1 MMDHQIQ
8 QFRHLVEPWTP
19 AYKQIS
25 IAAAGVIHEGKH
37 WLLAARV
44 EFAGGGLKPLSIGP
58 LDGPIFWTANSV
70 TDFSQQ
76 AMDSLLADAAT
87 GKLRIGTL
95 ETSCDFDSTHR
106 PHASFNAGHSPLME
120 RDEARTRSPS
130 LIISGGSKF
139 NLFNKFPSSADVDW
153 HLRALN
159 PPFMDLAGLFAS
171 HGITN
176 PGHDQTLI
184 EIRAP
189 APLVIEQKESRI
201 ANGRAHIVV
210 MVAKGLNLEELKVGF
225 HESRDSPE
233 PLRGQLNPNSIRW
246 KDLGA
251 FRRGEASF
259 AVGDRTSCY
268 TFLSYRG
275 VGVQQASIVDKSK
288 TLNLRYAVHTAF
300 DPDLDVLR
308 RMLFDSKRDAKAF
321 EDGVAM
327 VFGLLGFSVVQHGRS
342 KKLSDAT
349 DLVAITPSGTT
360 AAIECTLGTP
370 THGGQVST
378 ALQRSEAIRKS
389 LRASGTQSEVVPVVV
404 TAMASSDVAQ
414 ERGEAE
420 GRGVLV
426 LCADELDGILESIQA
441 MPNPDDW
448 VSNLQGRTNHLR
460 LMRTLGQG

>member
-1 MMDHQIQ
+1 
-8 QFRHLVEPWTP
+8 
-19 AYKQIS
+19 
-25 IAAAGVIHEGKH
+25 
-37 WLLAARV
+37 
-44 EFAGGGLKPLSIGP
+44 
-58 LDGPIFWTANSV
+58 
-70 TDFSQQ
+70 
-76 AMDSLLADAAT
+76 
-87 GKLRIGTL
+87 
-95 ETSCDFDSTHR
+95 
-106 PHASFNAGHSPLME
+106 ME
-120 RDEARTRSPS
+120 RDETRARSPS
-130 LIISGGSKF
+130 VVISGGSKF

-159 PPFMDLAGLFAS
+159 PPFMDLTGLFAS
-171 HGITN
+171 HGLTN

-189 APLVIEQKESRI
+189 APVVIEQKESCI
-201 ANGRAHIVV
+201 SNGQAHIVV
-210 MVAKGLNLEELKVGF
+210 TAANGLNLDELRIGF
-225 HESRDSPE
+225 HESRDSPK
-233 PLRGQLNPNSIRW
+233 PLRGQLNPDSIRW
-246 KDLGA
+246 KDSGA
-251 FRRGEASF
+251 FRRGEATF

-288 TLNLRYAVHTAF
+288 TFNLRYAVHAAF
-300 DPDLDVLR
+300 DPDLEVVR

-389 LRASGTQSEVVPVVV
+389 LHAKGTKSEVVPIVV
-404 TAMASSDVAQ
+404 TAMASDEVVH
-414 ERGEAE
+414 ERSEAE

-426 LCADELDGILESIQA
+426 MCADDLDGLLQSIQVT
-441 MPNPDDW
+441 PNPDEW
-448 VSNLQGRTNHLR
+448 LSTFQNRTSHLR